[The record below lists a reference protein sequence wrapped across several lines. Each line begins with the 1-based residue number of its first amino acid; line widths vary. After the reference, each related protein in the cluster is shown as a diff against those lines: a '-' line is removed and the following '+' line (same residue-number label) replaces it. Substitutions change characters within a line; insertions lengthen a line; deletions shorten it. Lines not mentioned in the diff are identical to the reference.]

1 MDIITIYN
9 MKGVSCFNE
18 LMLSGE
24 LKETIAK
31 DRRQACG
38 SFMAGLRWLECGHTG
53 KRTVNR
59 RNDEKRK
66 ITEEVY
72 DKVRE
77 DRELA

>member
-1 MDIITIYN
+1 
-9 MKGVSCFNE
+9 
-18 LMLSGE
+18 
-24 LKETIAK
+24 
-31 DRRQACG
+31 
-38 SFMAGLRWLECGHTG
+38 MAGLRWLECGHTG

>member
-1 MDIITIYN
+1 MVGMWTYWE
-9 MKGVSCFNE
+9 K
-18 LMLSGE
+18 
-24 LKETIAK
+24 
-31 DRRQACG
+31 
-38 SFMAGLRWLECGHTG
+38 
-53 KRTVNR
+53 TVNR